1 MLSDAKT
8 REARVKYVGRRL
20 PDRAAEHYEDD
31 VRRSASELRRELA
44 ERGLRC
50 FGCVRLGGLG
60 DADADARRGVR
71 ETVR

>member
-8 REARVKYVGRRL
+8 REARVEVVGRRL
-20 PDRAAEHYEDD
+20 PDRAAEDYEDD
-31 VRRSASELRRELA
+31 VRRRASELRRELA

-50 FGCVRLGGLG
+50 FGCVRLRRLC

-71 ETVR
+71 KTVR